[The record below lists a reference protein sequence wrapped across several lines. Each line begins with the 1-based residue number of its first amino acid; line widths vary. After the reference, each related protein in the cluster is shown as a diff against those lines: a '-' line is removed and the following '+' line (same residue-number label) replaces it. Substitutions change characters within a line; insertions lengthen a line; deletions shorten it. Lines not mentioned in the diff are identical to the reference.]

1 MTIRDLGIIP
11 IPFVFTLVLIIYLV
25 LVMYLGKISYDRS
38 KSLNEFFVMGGA
50 AGMIMGGI
58 GYFATQYSMSTFQ
71 GVPGTIYTV
80 GWPGLAVSVP
90 TASFSLL
97 VPAFLVGSKL
107 MKLGHKYGYLTM
119 ADYLEDRFQSKALRG
134 LSALFTLLF
143 LIPFLGAQTI
153 GAGAIVNTFTGA
165 PFWVGV
171 VIMGIGVTIY
181 CGLGGIRGAM
191 YTNILQGILMV
202 ITAISLFFA
211 AIHLGG
217 GLSAVNQRLL
227 AADAGAFRFP
237 GSPNAWLVYGNYF
250 SQLVLWNFF
259 TIGQPQ
265 LATKFFL
272 MKNNKALYGS
282 MIAAGVGMFLSTF
295 FIYSTGVIARDV
307 LPGVPRNLIDWVV
320 PAIAAKTTTSR
331 LASILMGG
339 ILAAGMST
347 IDSVVVVVGGALS
360 RDIYQKLINPK
371 ASDEDVLKL
380 SRICVVLVGCLATL
394 LGIARPASIF
404 QIVLF
409 TFAGLGIQAIVMI
422 LGVRWKRANWQ
433 GATAGLL
440 VGLISVIY
448 FATHPQILP
457 GWNAA
462 LPGGLACLI
471 VMVIVSLLTSPTPE
485 DVIKRHFT
493 L

>member
-1 MTIRDLGIIP
+1 
-11 IPFVFTLVLIIYLV
+11 
-25 LVMYLGKISYDRS
+25 
-38 KSLNEFFVMGGA
+38 
-50 AGMIMGGI
+50 
-58 GYFATQYSMSTFQ
+58 
-71 GVPGTIYTV
+71 
-80 GWPGLAVSVP
+80 
-90 TASFSLL
+90 
-97 VPAFLVGSKL
+97 
-107 MKLGHKYGYLTM
+107 M

-181 CGLGGIRGAM
+181 CSLGGIRGAM

-227 AADAGAFRFP
+227 AADAGAFRFLEAKRLAYLRQLP
-237 GSPNAWLVYGNYF
+237 F
-250 SQLVLWNFF
+250 STRTLELFHHRPTSACHQVL
-259 TIGQPQ
+259 
-265 LATKFFL
+265 L

-320 PAIAAKTTTSR
+320 PAIAAKT
-331 LASILMGG
+331 LPAVFASILMGG

-394 LGIARPASIF
+394 LGIARPAGIF